1 MLLNIIS
8 LNNIILRKK
17 VKKLF
22 FLNKKILFIIKK
34 MLQIMYFN
42 NGIGLSSIQ
51 INLKKKIIIMD
62 NSIKKNKPIIMIN
75 PKIINYSKYYTL
87 SAEGCLSIK
96 DFFISIPRPDK
107 VVLKYIN
114 EFNEKKKKIFS
125 CINSRC
131 VQHEMDHLKNILI
144 VDYFYK
150 IINLK

>member
-1 MLLNIIS
+1 MLLDIIL

-17 VKKLF
+17 VKKLL

-34 MLQIMYFN
+34 MLNTMYN
-42 NGIGLSSIQ
+42 KKGIGLSAIQ
-51 INLKKKIIIMD
+51 INLKKKIIIID

-75 PKIINYSKYYTL
+75 PNIINYSKYYTL

-96 DFFISIPRPDK
+96 DFYISIPRPDK
-107 VVLKYIN
+107 IVLKYIN

-131 VQHEMDHLKNILI
+131 IQHEMDHLNNILI
-144 VDYFYK
+144 VDYLYK
-150 IINLK
+150 IINFK